1 MRDTV
6 YLSAGHFLED
16 REEAEGVCDPIS
28 QNRARH
34 FTEHEARQVEK
45 WPPPGRAG

>member
-16 REEAEGVCDPIS
+16 REEADEIV
-28 QNRARH
+28 
-34 FTEHEARQVEK
+34 RQDKPEQS
-45 WPPPGRAG
+45 